1 MSNPIY
7 KAINSA
13 FPNNGT
19 PMFDLMTQFTQFRN
33 QMQGKNPEEEI
44 QKLLQSGKIS
54 QQQLNQA
61 QQMAM
66 QMRGMF
72 SNFMK

>member
-7 KAINSA
+7 NAMGKKYPA
-13 FPNNGT
+13 NGNQAVEV
-19 PMFDLMTQFTQFRN
+19 FKQFNQFRI
-33 QMQGKNPEEEI
+33 QMQGKNPTEEI

-66 QMRGMF
+66 QMQNVF
-72 SNFMK
+72 KNFIK